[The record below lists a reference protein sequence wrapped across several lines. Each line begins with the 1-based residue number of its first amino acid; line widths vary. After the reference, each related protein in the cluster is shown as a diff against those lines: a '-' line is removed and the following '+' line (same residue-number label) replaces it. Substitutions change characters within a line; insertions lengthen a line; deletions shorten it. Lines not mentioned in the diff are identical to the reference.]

1 MSSLHIEPTSS
12 NTVDVDIAEEGF
24 KVFDSYKVEYTTADR
39 LDKWKQVRSSICRW
53 VRQKKI
59 FLGIGHHSWWSTFN
73 NR

>member
-59 FLGIGHHSWWSTFN
+59 F
-73 NR
+73 